1 MTEPGRTT
9 GAAEPATVWR
19 NAPFLR
25 LWSGESAS
33 AVGSELAVLAIPT
46 LAVTVLA
53 ASTFEIGVL
62 TALETVA
69 FLVIGLPAG
78 AWVDRMRKRR
88 VMLAADLTRALL
100 LATIPVA
107 WLLGALTIWQL
118 MVVAALVG
126 AATVFFDVAYQ
137 SYPPMILPSA
147 LLGDA
152 NGKLEA
158 SQQVARV
165 GGPAASGALL
175 AALRPALV
183 VGIDALSYLASFVA
197 LLGIRDDEQP
207 RPEHERLPLVTEI
220 REGLAFVFHQPLLVR
235 VVLCTAGLNL
245 FSGIGGTV
253 LPLLVLR
260 DLHLG
265 TLVWGAATSVGA
277 VGGLLG
283 ALAAG
288 RVARRVGEGTAIPVA
303 AVAAGVGALL
313 LATPGL
319 VPTLAVPLLVLAE
332 FLTSAGVLVYN
343 ITQVTY
349 RQRICPPRL
358 LGRMN
363 ASIRFV
369 VWGVVPIGGIAAGLL
384 GTWLGVEATMWVAG
398 IGALLA
404 ALPVLLSPLLGMREL
419 PAEPAAA

>member
-1 MTEPGRTT
+1 M
-9 GAAEPATVWR
+9 WR

-220 REGLAFVFHQPLLVR
+220 REGLAFLFHQPLLVR

-253 LPLLVLR
+253 DR
-260 DLHLG
+260 K
-265 TLVWGAATSVGA
+265 SV
-277 VGGLLG
+277 V
-283 ALAAG
+283 
-288 RVARRVGEGTAIPVA
+288 
-303 AVAAGVGALL
+303 
-313 LATPGL
+313 
-319 VPTLAVPLLVLAE
+319 
-332 FLTSAGVLVYN
+332 
-343 ITQVTY
+343 
-349 RQRICPPRL
+349 
-358 LGRMN
+358 
-363 ASIRFV
+363 
-369 VWGVVPIGGIAAGLL
+369 
-384 GTWLGVEATMWVAG
+384 
-398 IGALLA
+398 
-404 ALPVLLSPLLGMREL
+404 
-419 PAEPAAA
+419 